1 MKRRHKTSKRPK
13 RSSKLKSRKR
23 KSSSRSRSLGRRAA
37 KRHSRKKHRRP
48 GIKRRTNQ
56 TVTIEQAPHTDDN
69 TLREPGVNIIGF
81 IHAEM
86 GIGESSRLAAKA
98 IDTATIPFGLIN
110 FPLAVASR
118 MSDYS
123 WSHKVLE
130 KARYNTNIFH
140 MNADFMRPAREHF
153 GDELFNSR
161 YNIGYWHW
169 ELPEFPEEHVDGF
182 NHVNEVW
189 VCSKFVAASVSKRSS
204 VPVTTIPHCIQVQVA
219 PHVNR
224 SSFGLPDNRFLFLMM
239 YDVQSSTLRKNP
251 GAVIEAFKLAFDKND
266 SRVGL
271 VLKVNNA
278 DFRPTELAEL
288 KRMIAERSNMYLIEK
303 VLSRSEVNALLQCT
317 DSYVSLHRAEGFG
330 LGLAEAMYLGK
341 PVIATNWSGNTE
353 FMDASNSC
361 PVSFQLVN
369 IGQDWG
375 PYKSHQ
381 IWAEPNV
388 RHAADY
394 MQRLVSDKPWRE
406 SIAANGMRTIH
417 NEFSPAVIG
426 QKIRNRL
433 KELLLV

>member
-1 MKRRHKTSKRPK
+1 MKRRHKSSKKPK
-13 RSSKLKSRKR
+13 RSNRPKAGKR
-23 KSSSRSRSLGRRAA
+23 KSGRRTSSRRSS
-37 KRHSRKKHRRP
+37 KRHSKKKHRRHARYSHRAAAAQKP
-48 GIKRRTNQ
+48 SN
-56 TVTIEQAPHTDDN
+56 ADN
-69 TLREPGVNIIGF
+69 ALREPGVNIIGF
-81 IHAEM
+81 VHAEM

-98 IDTATIPFGLIN
+98 IDTAAVPFGLIN

-153 GDELFNSR
+153 GNELFNSR

-169 ELPEFPEEHVDGF
+169 ELPEFPEEHVEGF

-189 VCSKFVAASVSKRSS
+189 VCSKFVAESVSKRAT
-204 VPVTTIPHCIQVQVA
+204 VPVMTIPHCIQVPVA
-219 PHVNR
+219 PNINR
-224 SSFGLPDNRFLFLMM
+224 SSFGLPENRFLFLMM

-251 GAVIEAFKLAFDKND
+251 KAVIEAFKLAFDKND
-266 SRVGL
+266 PRVGL

-278 DFRPTELAEL
+278 DFRPNELAEL
-288 KRMIAERSNMYLIEK
+288 RKMIAERGNLHLIDK
-303 VLSRSEVNALLQCT
+303 VLSRQEVNALLQCT

-353 FMDASNSC
+353 FMNGANSC
-361 PVSFQLVN
+361 PVSYQLVN

-394 MQRLVSDKPWRE
+394 MQRLVSDVRWRE
-406 SIAANGMRTIH
+406 SIAASGMHTIH
-417 NEFSPAVIG
+417 NDFSPAVIG
-426 QKIRNRL
+426 QKIKSRL
-433 KELLLV
+433 TELRLI

>member
-1 MKRRHKTSKRPK
+1 MKRRHKSKKPK
-13 RSSKLKSRKR
+13 RSSKLKSGKR
-23 KSSSRSRSLGRRAA
+23 KSKNA
-37 KRHSRKKHRRP
+37 KRHSRKKHRRQ
-48 GIKRRTNQ
+48 KRRTRRDAAAVQ
-56 TVTIEQAPHTDDN
+56 VLAPVDS

-86 GIGESSRLAAKA
+86 GIGESSRLASNA
-98 IDTATIPFGLIN
+98 IDTAAIPFGLLN

-123 WSHKVLE
+123 WSHKVMD

-153 GDELFNSR
+153 GDDLFNSR

-169 ELPEFPEEHVDGF
+169 ELPEFPDEHVEGF

-189 VCSKFVAASVSKRSS
+189 VSSKFVAASISKKST
-204 VPVTTIPHCIQVQVA
+204 VPVVTIPHCIQVQVA
-219 PHVNR
+219 PNVNR
-224 SSFGLPDNRFLFLMM
+224 SWFGLPENRYLFLMM

-278 DFRPTELAEL
+278 DFRPNELAEL
-288 KRMIAERSNMYLIEK
+288 KKMIAERSNMYLIDK
-303 VLSRSEVNALLQCT
+303 VISRQEVNALLQCT

-353 FMDASNSC
+353 FMNSGNSC

-394 MQRLVSDKPWRE
+394 MQRLVSDVRWRE
-406 SIAANGMRTIH
+406 SIAASGMRTIH

-426 QKIRNRL
+426 QKIKSRL
-433 KELLLV
+433 KELLLI

>member
-1 MKRRHKTSKRPK
+1 MTKRHKKSKKLK
-13 RSSKLKSRKR
+13 RSNKVKAKKRNSASRSKSRR
-23 KSSSRSRSLGRRAA
+23 KPN
-37 KRHSRKKHRRP
+37 RKKHRRHN
-48 GIKRRTNQ
+48 RRATAAASPP
-56 TVTIEQAPHTDDN
+56 IDA

-81 IHAEM
+81 VHAEM

-98 IDTATIPFGLIN
+98 MESANLPFGLIN
-110 FPLAVASR
+110 FPLPVASR

-123 WSHKVLE
+123 WSHKMLD
-130 KARYNTNIFH
+130 KARFNTNIFH

-153 GDELFNSR
+153 GDDLYNSR

-169 ELPEFPEEHVDGF
+169 ELPEFPDEYVEGF

-189 VCSKFVAASVSKRSS
+189 VCSKFVASSVSKRSN

-219 PHVNR
+219 PNINR
-224 SSFGLPDNRFLFLMM
+224 SSFGLPENRFLFLMM

-251 GAVIEAFKLAFDKND
+251 GAVIEAFKLAFDKTD

-278 DFRPTELAEL
+278 EYRPHDLIEL
-288 KRMIAERSNMYLIEK
+288 KKMIAERSNMYLIDK
-303 VLSRSEVNALLQCT
+303 VLSRHEVNSLLQCT

-353 FMDASNSC
+353 FMNASNSC
-361 PVSFQLVN
+361 PVSYQLVN

-388 RHAADY
+388 RNAADY
-394 MQRLVSDKPWRE
+394 MQRLVTDERWRE
-406 SIAANGMRTIH
+406 SIASSGMRTIH
-417 NEFSPAVIG
+417 TEFSPAVIG
-426 QKIRNRL
+426 QKIKNRL
-433 KELLLV
+433 KELALI

>member
-1 MKRRHKTSKRPK
+1 MKRRRKTGKKPQRPNKSKSRRRRPGGRSRSYRRRTDKPQSRRKQHRRSKK
-13 RSSKLKSRKR
+13 RSSG
-23 KSSSRSRSLGRRAA
+23 RSAEA
-37 KRHSRKKHRRP
+37 KRAMPPSD
-48 GIKRRTNQ
+48 
-56 TVTIEQAPHTDDN
+56 AS
-69 TLREPGVNIIGF
+69 REPGVNIIGF
-81 IHAEM
+81 VHAEM

-98 IDTATIPFGLIN
+98 VDTAAIPFGLLN

-123 WSHKVLE
+123 WSHKLLD

-169 ELPEFPEEHVDGF
+169 ELPEFPEEHAEGF

-189 VCSKFVAASVSKRSS
+189 VCSKFVAESVSKRAS
-204 VPVTTIPHCIQVQVA
+204 VPVITIPHCIQVQVA
-219 PHVNR
+219 PNINR
-224 SSFGLPDNRFLFLMM
+224 ASFGLPENRFLFLMM

-251 GAVIEAFKLAFDKND
+251 KAVIEAFKLAFDKND
-266 SRVGL
+266 QRAGL

-278 DFRPTELAEL
+278 DFRPNELAEL
-288 KRMIAERSNMYLIEK
+288 KKLIAERSNMYLIDR
-303 VLSRSEVNALLQCT
+303 VLSRHEVNALLQCT

-353 FMDASNSC
+353 FMNAANSC
-361 PVSFQLVN
+361 PVSYQLVN

-388 RHAADY
+388 SHAAEY
-394 MQRLVSDKPWRE
+394 MQRLVSDTRWRE
-406 SIAANGMRTIH
+406 SVAASGMRTIH
-417 NEFSPAVIG
+417 NDFSPAVIG
-426 QKIRNRL
+426 QRIKNRL
-433 KELLLV
+433 KELKLI

>member
-1 MKRRHKTSKRPK
+1 MKRQQKSNK
-13 RSSKLKSRKR
+13 KLKRANKARPRKR
-23 KSSSRSRSLGRRAA
+23 KSHARSRNASRRSAKRQSSRKSRRSRRSSRRVPANNMPITPAA
-37 KRHSRKKHRRP
+37 ESP
-48 GIKRRTNQ
+48 
-56 TVTIEQAPHTDDN
+56 
-69 TLREPGVNIIGF
+69 LRYPGVNIIGF

-98 IDTATIPFGLIN
+98 VDSASIPFGVIN

-123 WSHKVLE
+123 WSHKLLE

-140 MNADFMRPAREHF
+140 MNADFMRPAYEHF
-153 GDELFNSR
+153 GDELFDSR

-169 ELPEFPEEHVDGF
+169 ELPEFPDEHMEGF

-189 VCSKFVAASVSKRSS
+189 VCSKFVATSISKRSN
-204 VPVTTIPHCIQVQVA
+204 VPVITIPHCIQVQVA

-224 SSFGLPDNRFLFLMM
+224 SSFGLPENRFLFLMM

-251 GAVIEAFKLAFDKND
+251 EAVIEAFKLAFEKND

-278 DFRPTELAEL
+278 DFRPNELVEL
-288 KRMIAERSNMYLIEK
+288 KKSLAERSNIYLIDK
-303 VLSRSEVNALLQCT
+303 GLSRYEVNALLQCT

-353 FMDASNSC
+353 FMNSTNSC
-361 PVSFQLVN
+361 PVSFQLTS

-375 PYKSHQ
+375 PYKSYQ
-381 IWAEPNV
+381 IWAEPNI

-394 MQRLVSDKPWRE
+394 MQRLVTDTRWRE
-406 SIAANGMRTIH
+406 SIAASGMRTIH
-417 NEFSPAVIG
+417 NEFSPAVTG
-426 QKIRNRL
+426 QKIKNRL
-433 KELLLV
+433 KELNLL